1 MTAGNGKKCIFCKKM
16 KNNGF
21 YLLTAFICLDCEKE
35 ITALSPDD
43 LKYNSYLSDIKM
55 FWRQL
60 EREVV

>member
-1 MTAGNGKKCIFCKKM
+1 M

>member
-1 MTAGNGKKCIFCKKM
+1 MTAGSGEKCIFCKKM